1 MFDRVDRAGDVVRAG
16 AFGTVQPV
24 PLLFA
29 HRGDP
34 VGVIETLAVDARGL
48 RVAGRVTDAALAAA
62 VRRGAL
68 AGLSIGYRPLA
79 VRQGAWRELLRVV
92 LVEVSLVAVP
102 MQPLARI
109 DRAG

>member
-1 MFDRVDRAGDVVRAG
+1 MFDRVDRAGDVLRAG
-16 AFGTVQPV
+16 AFGTVAPV

-34 VGVIETLAVDARGL
+34 IGAVETLAVDARGL
-48 RVAGRVTDAALAAA
+48 RVSGRVTDAELAAA
-62 VRRGAL
+62 VRQGTL

-79 VRQGAWRELLRVV
+79 VRQGAWRELLRVA
-92 LVEVSLVAVP
+92 LAEVSLVPVP

-109 DRAG
+109 DRVK

>member
-1 MFDRVDRAGDVVRAG
+1 MDRAGDVVRTG
-16 AFGTVQPV
+16 AFGAVGPV

-79 VRQGAWRELLRVV
+79 VRQGAWRELLRVM
-92 LVEVSLVAVP
+92 LVEVSLVPVP

>member
-1 MFDRVDRAGDVVRAG
+1 MRAG
-16 AFGTVQPV
+16 AFGAVGPV
-24 PLLFA
+24 SLLFA

-48 RVAGRVTDAALAAA
+48 RVAGRVTDAELAAA
-62 VRRGAL
+62 VRRGTL

-92 LVEVSLVAVP
+92 LVEVSLVPVP

-109 DRAG
+109 DRTG

>member
-1 MFDRVDRAGDVVRAG
+1 MDRAGDVLRAG
-16 AFGTVQPV
+16 AFGAVVPV

-29 HRGDP
+29 HQGDP
-34 VGVIETLAVDARGL
+34 VGVIEALAVDARGL
-48 RVAGRVTDAALAAA
+48 RVSGRVIDADLAAA

-79 VRQGAWRELLRVV
+79 VRQGVWRELLRVV
-92 LVEVSLVAVP
+92 LAEVSLVPVP

-109 DRAG
+109 DRVE

>member
-1 MFDRVDRAGDVVRAG
+1 MDRAGDVMRAG
-16 AFGTVQPV
+16 AFGAVGLV

-48 RVAGRVTDAALAAA
+48 RVAGRVTDADLAAA
-62 VRRGAL
+62 VRRGTL

-92 LVEVSLVAVP
+92 LVEVSLVPVP

>member
-1 MFDRVDRAGDVVRAG
+1 MDRAGDVVRTG
-16 AFGTVQPV
+16 AFGAVEPV

-34 VGVIETLAVDARGL
+34 VGMIETLAVDARGL
-48 RVAGRVTDAALAAA
+48 RVAGRVTDADLATA
-62 VRRGAL
+62 VRRGTL

-92 LVEVSLVAVP
+92 LVEVSLVPVP

>member
-1 MFDRVDRAGDVVRAG
+1 VDRAGDVMRAG
-16 AFGTVQPV
+16 AFGAVEPV

-48 RVAGRVTDAALAAA
+48 RVAGRVTDAELAAA
-62 VRRGAL
+62 VRRGTL

-92 LVEVSLVAVP
+92 LVEVSLVPVP